1 MHCRGSCPGNE
12 LENGTRL
19 NDPLI
24 LVSRRHCQGLLFVAN
39 GRLLLLKFRAERLR
53 RGVLPTFLLENR
65 AEFREQGVSIL
76 SMACAQAI
84 REAKWLIVPSKR
96 RLEKCY

>member
-1 MHCRGSCPGNE
+1 
-12 LENGTRL
+12 
-19 NDPLI
+19 
-24 LVSRRHCQGLLFVAN
+24 
-39 GRLLLLKFRAERLR
+39 
-53 RGVLPTFLLENR
+53 VLPIFLLENR